1 VDLAGLKKASRMADQ
16 SNTHGALDLVGDGWR
31 RVSAS
36 AVLVVAVWLLTL
48 AVTWPSAWGLE
59 RTIAADLGSSASGTT
74 ALHGVDASW
83 WLEFRERHPED
94 GESFRP
100 SVIGFAAVLRNLS
113 GFMDNDGPTGTR
125 ITLAVVYGAAWLFL
139 WGGILDRYARRRRVG
154 AHAFFGTCGVFF
166 FRFLR
171 LAVIAAIVYWFLF
184 GIVHGVLF
192 DRLYPWLTRDLDT
205 ERTAFLIRVMLYV
218 IYAALLAAIVLLF
231 DLAKAR
237 AVVEDRRSMLG
248 AILAAARLLRRHPVA
263 CAVPFLLNLVL
274 FLAVLLAYAL
284 IAPGAGR
291 GDTLSFGYMVIAGQ
305 LYIAA
310 RLAVRLAF
318 GATAVAI
325 VQDRLAHAGY
335 TSTPLPVW
343 PDSPAVEGVSS

>member
-1 VDLAGLKKASRMADQ
+1 MPDQ
-16 SNTHGALDLVGDGWR
+16 SKTHGALDLVGDGWR

-36 AVLVVAVWLLTL
+36 PVLIVAVWVLTL
-48 AVTWPSAWGLE
+48 AVTWPSAWALE
-59 RTIAADLGSSASGTT
+59 RTIADDLGSSASGTT

-83 WLEFRERHPED
+83 WLEFRQRHPED

-100 SVIGFAAVLRNLS
+100 SVIGFAAVVRNLS
-113 GFMDNDGPTGTR
+113 GFMDNDRPSGTR
-125 ITLAVVYGAAWLFL
+125 VTLAVVYGAAWLFL

-171 LAVIAAIVYWFLF
+171 LAVIAAITYWFLF

-218 IYAALLAAIVLLF
+218 IFAAPLAAIVLLF

-248 AILAAARLLRRHPVA
+248 AIIAAARLLRRHPIA

-274 FLAVLLAYAL
+274 FLAVLLAYAFL
-284 IAPGAGR
+284 APGAGR
-291 GDTLSFGYMVIAGQ
+291 GDTLSFGYMVLAGQ
-305 LYIAA
+305 VYIAA

-343 PDSPAVEGVSS
+343 PDSPAVEAVSS